1 MDSGR
6 VMDETIQELQT
17 SVQTQTQGNFFG
29 KMLMMS
35 FLLHLAVSAY
45 FLFSKYQGTAGR
57 SMTYLDLS
65 MTAPATSDTPK
76 TETDVPAPSTQQ
88 PIPLP
93 PTDLPTTSEFDK
105 LQNDLQQNLESV
117 GTKQETVQQ
126 ASLGLGITRGFFR
139 SLAEGETLRDDI
151 RMYYFSMLQNINE
164 KWWIDKNIDRKGI
177 REVVMN
183 IIVARNGEIVAK
195 QLIRGSGN
203 AAYDKE
209 VLKALEAAGPL
220 PPLPE
225 SYNGDFFQAPIR
237 LVPPLNLL
245 AS

>member
-1 MDSGR
+1 
-6 VMDETIQELQT
+6 MDESIQDLQT
-17 SVQTQTQGNFFG
+17 SGQTQTQGNFFS

-35 FLLHLAVSAY
+35 FLLHLAVSAC
-45 FLFSKYQGTAGR
+45 FLFSKYQGATGR

-65 MTAPATSDTPK
+65 MTAPATPVTSK
-76 TETDVPAPSTQQ
+76 AVKVAPAPSMQQ
-88 PIPLP
+88 PTSPP
-93 PTDLPTTSEFDK
+93 PTDLPTTTPEFDK
-105 LQNDLQQNLESV
+105 LQNDMQQNLAS
-117 GTKQETVQQ
+117 GAKQESVQQ

-151 RMYYFSMLQNINE
+151 RMYYFSLLQNINE
-164 KWWIDKNIDRKGI
+164 KWWLDKNIDRKGI

-203 AAYDKE
+203 AAYDKA
-209 VLKALEAAGPL
+209 VLNALEAAGPL

-225 SYNGDFFQAPIR
+225 NYNGDFFQAPIR

>member
-1 MDSGR
+1 MGES
-6 VMDETIQELQT
+6 IQELQT
-17 SVQTQTQGNFFG
+17 SAQMQTHGNFFG

-35 FLLHLAVSAY
+35 FLIHVAVSAC

-65 MTAPATSDTPK
+65 MTAPATPVTSK
-76 TETDVPAPSTQQ
+76 AEKVAPAPSTQR
-88 PIPLP
+88 PIHLP
-93 PTDLPTTSEFDK
+93 PTDLPTTTPEFDK
-105 LQNDLQQNLESV
+105 LQNDMQQNLASA
-117 GTKQETVQQ
+117 GAKQETVQQ